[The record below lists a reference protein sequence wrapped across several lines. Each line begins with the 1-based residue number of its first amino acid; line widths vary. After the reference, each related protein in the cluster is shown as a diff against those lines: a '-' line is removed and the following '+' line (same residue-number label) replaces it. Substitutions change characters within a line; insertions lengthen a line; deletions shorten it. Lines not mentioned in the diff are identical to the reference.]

1 MHNALR
7 QRQVAVFTSAVVM
20 LSTVIAEASTLDAVL
35 GRISDM
41 GISPLSAVI
50 GNVASTSGSALE
62 MQRGLQPGDRVIV
75 GYSLAGIPIFA
86 TAGVAGVVVS
96 EAHANDMGRSG
107 LAAGLYPP
115 GSALFSL
122 PPGGQ
127 LSLFEE
133 AEDGRRLDRARDLV
147 LSRVDGS
154 VTNIVNG
161 LLLPDLIPAAMVYV
175 YDANASRD
183 LVSIDEINATVLG
196 AVNAGEIVTRIDIS
210 WVQSQVEAQVDMSL
224 AGVSIGANLALQEV
238 STETARARAL
248 SLSQLGGGPDSAA
261 LALNMSTNAME
272 VTGRV
277 KNSVSG
283 QSARISTTVT
293 TVIGAVNGG
302 SVNGASR

>member
-1 MHNALR
+1 
-7 QRQVAVFTSAVVM
+7 
-20 LSTVIAEASTLDAVL
+20 
-35 GRISDM
+35 
-41 GISPLSAVI
+41 
-50 GNVASTSGSALE
+50 